1 MLEDVKKDVCDLR
14 QNEIRQKINLRSQ
27 DKHQTPV
34 NKRITAN
41 LEKEIHF
48 LKTEI
53 ETKNEI
59 IKNFIKNDPHR
70 DENNNVPQDGQIRV
84 FTHISN
90 DSDTNLINTVNRNID
105 EQLIAIRE
113 EKHKQYLQ
121 NTSRK
126 SSSQENTVIET
137 NEKNDRDKTNEQP
150 NDTHNKIKNGEVND
164 RDNQCC
170 SPSGTCAIVGDSMI
184 NGIHEKRLSQKFGNV
199 KVFHF
204 SGATI

>member
-1 MLEDVKKDVCDLR
+1 MLKDKKKDVCHLI
-14 QNEIRQKINLRSQ
+14 QNEIRQKINLYSQ
-27 DKHQTPV
+27 DEHQTLV
-34 NKRITAN
+34 DKRIIAN

-59 IKNFIKNDPHR
+59 IKNFTKNDPHK

-105 EQLIAIRE
+105 EQLKAIRE

-121 NTSRK
+121 NTPRK
-126 SSSQENTVIET
+126 SPSQENIVIET
-137 NEKNDRDKTNEQP
+137 NEKND
-150 NDTHNKIKNGEVND
+150 
-164 RDNQCC
+164 
-170 SPSGTCAIVGDSMI
+170 
-184 NGIHEKRLSQKFGNV
+184 
-199 KVFHF
+199 
-204 SGATI
+204 